1 MENADNMIFS
11 MTGYGESQCHDDGVH
26 YALELRSVN
35 NRYFKASIK
44 LPETL
49 AVLESEI
56 EKLLRARLGRGSV
69 TCTLRLRNTSAEAAQ
84 EVNVAALQRYV
95 EQLGRVSAQGPIQ
108 IDLAGVL
115 ALPGVCQP
123 PEIDETE
130 RERQLAVLTRLVDQA
145 LDRLIEMRE
154 TEGLALRKD
163 LLIHCE
169 RIRENLVC
177 VAEYAPQVMKEYHQ
191 RLLQR
196 ANELL
201 AGSSLQLQL
210 DDVRREVAVYAER
223 CDVNEEIARL
233 RSHLDQFERLCDQ
246 TEHAGR
252 KLDFLAQEMLR
263 EANTIGSKANDARIA
278 HHVVEIKSAID
289 RLKEQVQNV
298 E

>member
-1 MENADNMIFS
+1 MENADDMILS
-11 MTGYGESQCHDDGVH
+11 MTGYGESQCHEDGVY

-44 LPETL
+44 LPEAL
-49 AVLESEI
+49 AVLEPEV

-69 TCTLRLRNTSAEAAQ
+69 MCTLRLRNTSAEAAQ

-95 EQLGRVSAQGPIQ
+95 EQLGRVAVQGPVQ
-108 IDLAGVL
+108 IDLAAVL

-123 PEIDETE
+123 PEIDEAQ
-130 RERQLAVLTRLVDQA
+130 REHQLGVLSRLVDQA
-145 LDRLIEMRE
+145 LDRLIEMRR
-154 TEGLALRKD
+154 TEGLALRQD
-163 LLIHCE
+163 LLVHCE
-169 RIRENLVC
+169 RIRENLSA

-201 AGSSLQLQL
+201 AASSLQLQL

-233 RSHLDQFERLCDQ
+233 RSHLDQFEQLCDKA
-246 TEHAGR
+246 EHAGR

-263 EANTIGSKANDARIA
+263 EAKTIGSKANDAKIA